1 MMSKHLYPDI
11 EPFKHFFLETGSQHK
26 VYVEQSGN
34 PDGIP
39 VLFLHGGPCSGTKPK
54 HRCFFDPD
62 IYHIILFDQR
72 ACGQSTPFGELE
84 ANTTQDLIDDME
96 RIRLQLNIK
105 QWLLFSGSWG
115 STLALLYA
123 QQYKKAVAGMIIR
136 GVFLAREKDLSWFV
150 KEGVNAIYP
159 EAYQNLLTSLEE
171 HKIDNLYNTLW
182 GDDEIA
188 VWRVTKAWM
197 QWSGQ
202 VALGAEYR
210 SEGVPEH
217 ISSRMV
223 EQVKME
229 LHYAKNK
236 YFIAE
241 NQVLEACKELQDV
254 PAIIIHGRY
263 DLVCPIEAGFSLAK
277 VLPQAEYEI
286 LPTAGH
292 IAQGQEMIHAL
303 VSATDKMAEEL
314 TQQ

>member
-1 MMSKHLYPDI
+1 MRTLYPEI
-11 EPFKHFFLETGSQHK
+11 EPFNHFLLETGSQHK

-54 HRCFFDPD
+54 HRCFFNPD

-72 ACGQSTPFGELE
+72 ACGQSTPFGELDG
-84 ANTTQDLIDDME
+84 NTTQDLIDDME
-96 RIRLQLNIK
+96 RIRLQLGIK

-123 QQYKKAVAGMIIR
+123 QQHKKSVAGMIIR

-159 EAYQNLLTSLEE
+159 EAYQNLLDSLDER
-171 HKIDNLYNTLW
+171 KIDNLYTTLW
-182 GDDEIA
+182 GEDEIA
-188 VWRVTKAWM
+188 IRRMTKAWM
-197 QWSGQ
+197 HWSAQ
-202 VALGAEYR
+202 VALGAYYVEAET
-210 SEGVPEH
+210 SEH
-217 ISSRMV
+217 ISKRMV

-236 YFIAE
+236 YFITE
-241 NQVLEACKELQDV
+241 NQVLEACAKLREI
-254 PAIIIHGRY
+254 PTIIIHGRY
-263 DLVCPIEAGFSLAK
+263 DLVCPIEAGYHLAK
-277 VLPQAEYEI
+277 ALPQASYAI

-303 VSATDKMAEEL
+303 VNATDKMAEEL
-314 TQQ
+314 MYL

>member
-1 MMSKHLYPDI
+1 MQQPLYPDI
-11 EPFKHFFLETGSQHK
+11 EPFHHFWLATGSQHK

-34 PDGIP
+34 PNGIP

-54 HRCFFDPD
+54 HRCFFNPD

-72 ACGQSTPFGELE
+72 GCGLSEPFGELV

-96 RIRLQLNIK
+96 RIRQQLQIK
-105 QWLLFSGSWG
+105 KWVLFSGSWG
-115 STLALLYA
+115 STLAILYA
-123 QQYKKAVAGMIIR
+123 QQHQKKVAAMIIR

-159 EAYQNLLTSLEE
+159 EAYQNLLESLDQ
-171 HKIDNLYNTLW
+171 HKIDNLYATLW
-182 GDDEIA
+182 GDDELA
-188 VWRVTKAWM
+188 VRRMTKAWM

-202 VALGAEYR
+202 VALGTHYR
-210 SEGVPEH
+210 KDESLEH
-217 ISSRMV
+217 ISNKMV

-241 NQVLEACKELQDV
+241 NQVLKACAALQGI
-254 PAIIIHGRY
+254 PTIIIHGRY
-263 DLVCPIEAGFSLAK
+263 DLVCPMEAGASLAK
-277 VLPQAEYEI
+277 ALSNAEFVI

-292 IAQGQEMIHAL
+292 VAQGKEMIDAL
-303 VSATDKMAEEL
+303 VNASDKIAEDL
-314 TQQ
+314 RRLL